1 MSDFTTEFQG
11 FIDDRLNDI
20 IDDLKENNQEY
31 AGYRMYLKENCIK
44 VRDIIDKLPKE
55 EREFM
60 NEYESNYFNRV
71 AVEQGEFYYRGFR
84 DCVKLL
90 KWLKIIW

>member
-11 FIDDRLNDI
+11 FIDDMLNDI

-31 AGYRMYLKENCIK
+31 AGYRMYLKENCAEI
-44 VRDIIDKLPKE
+44 RDIIDKLPEE
-55 EREFM
+55 ERNLM

>member
-1 MSDFTTEFQG
+1 MSDFSLKFQG
-11 FIDDRLNDI
+11 FIDDMLNDI
-20 IDDLKENNQEY
+20 IDDLKENNQDY
-31 AGYRMYLKENCIK
+31 AGYRKYLKENCVK

-55 EREFM
+55 ERELV

-90 KWLKIIW
+90 KWLKVI